1 MPKLLKQTTGYL
13 SQIIKGEKKYAVHLN
28 VPGVILLYESEKKYP
43 GSQFIYLFTDKAN
56 CISYF
61 HTSCGTVSQIDDRL
75 IFKSDHSCYE
85 FTVDENCL
93 DESTKAE
100 IILNIP

>member
-13 SQIIKGEKKYAVHLN
+13 SQIVKGVKKYDIHLN

-61 HTSCGTVSQIDDRL
+61 HTSCGNVSQIDNKL
-75 IFKSDHSCYE
+75 IFKSYHSCYE

-100 IILNIP
+100 IILSIP

>member
-1 MPKLLKQTTGYL
+1 MANLLKQTTGYL
-13 SQIIKGEKKYAVHLN
+13 SQIIKGDKKYAVHLN
-28 VPGVILLYESEKKYP
+28 VPGVILLYKSEKEYP

-93 DESTKAE
+93 EESTKAE
-100 IILNIP
+100 IILSIP